1 MSAAIIRFL
10 SRNVISSH
18 TAIVPAHVATHEVSR
33 LTVISVVALTTLAQ
47 IGTVMGIAVF
57 PVIAPKLA
65 AEMGVDPS
73 LIGYQMSLI
82 YGAAML
88 SSPFLTWMVTRFGAC
103 RAIQIGLL
111 LSVMALLLALLSG
124 LAALVVA
131 SVMLGAAMS
140 VMTPAGAHVLFRFSP
155 PKRRNLVFSIKQT
168 CVPAGWMIVALM
180 APPVA
185 LMFGWKWA
193 IALVIIFAVLMTGAL
208 QCVRATWDDDRT
220 IQAGSAAQQ
229 AREGMTLLWRMP
241 ELRWL
246 SVASM
251 FMSGVQLCLSS
262 FAVTMLVQEAGY
274 GLVAAGVMLSVA
286 QGAGVAGRIAWGWIA
301 DRFGNCLGLLLNLS
315 AVMVVCCGVMA
326 LVTAQWSPMLMA
338 LLFLVFG
345 ASAIGWNGLFLAE
358 VARLSPQGKV
368 SVATSGAMVW
378 NFAGILIGPALFALI
393 VRASGSYALTFGL
406 LSLFALGGFVLLL
419 MTARARRVA
428 MG

>member
-1 MSAAIIRFL
+1 M
-10 SRNVISSH
+10 VV
-18 TAIVPAHVATHEVSR
+18 T
-33 LTVISVVALTTLAQ
+33 VVALTTLAQ

-65 AEMGVDPS
+65 AEMNVDPS

-103 RAIQIGLL
+103 RALQAGLL
-111 LSVMALLLALLSG
+111 LSVMALVLALVSG
-124 LAALVVA
+124 LVALMAA
-131 SVMLGAAMS
+131 SVLLGAAMS

-168 CVPAGWMIVALM
+168 CVPAGWMIMALV
-180 APPVA
+180 APPLT
-185 LMFGWKWA
+185 LMFGWEWA
-193 IALVIIFAVLMTGAL
+193 IVLVMIFAVVMIGAL
-208 QCVRATWDDDRT
+208 QCVRSTWDNDLKP
-220 IQAGSAAQQ
+220 QAGGAAQQ
-229 AREGMTLLWRMP
+229 AREGMQLLWRVP
-241 ELRWL
+241 QLRWL

-286 QGAGVAGRIAWGWIA
+286 QGAGVTGRVAWGWIA
-301 DRFGNCLGLLLNLS
+301 DRYGNSLGLLLKLS
-315 AVMVVCCGVMA
+315 VVMVACCAVMAFVTDQWPA
-326 LVTAQWSPMLMA
+326 LLMG
-338 LLFLVFG
+338 LLFLLFG

-368 SVATSGAMVW
+368 SIATSGAMVW
-378 NFAGILIGPALFALI
+378 NFAGILIGPALFAVI

-406 LSLFALGGFVLLL
+406 LSLFALGGVLFLLL
-419 MTARARRVA
+419 AATQARRAAVV
-428 MG
+428 